1 MVGSEDLLGV
11 NVVEAY
17 FGTPRSLETSHLK
30 LWTKPIPTNPKT
42 KFRPLVGS
50 RILYPWTI
58 WPIRNL
64 LTFGEVEEV
73 VPVPP
78 VARVPLVPRAELEGA
93 APMLGEMLGGAGGGV
108 ESCGGSWHA
117 NHIQWR
123 DWVLLCLCFLN
134 ICRYMCIICIHIC
147 EPMNQARVKWC
158 LPVHQNVSATPKWSG
173 RIHDIWKNHSRH
185 NHHYQQQQ

>member
-58 WPIRNL
+58 WPIRKSPH
-64 LTFGEVEEV
+64 FGEVEEV

-93 APMLGEMLGGAGGGV
+93 ARCWAKCWGGGWGV

-117 NHIQWR
+117 TTFSGEIEFCCVYVSWIFVDICVSFVSIFVSQWTR
-123 DWVLLCLCFLN
+123 
-134 ICRYMCIICIHIC
+134 
-147 EPMNQARVKWC
+147 QGKWC